1 MFLKN
6 TFPIFF
12 FVTMLILASC
22 GNNESAKEKDETAEQ
37 NKLTAGTIISSQEC
51 RSNPEHTYAYYLPSS
66 YSAEKQYPVIIAY
79 DALARGY
86 LSVSKFKNAAEK
98 YGYIIVGSND
108 ARNGLRDINPVI
120 NSLWEDVMGRFSIDQ
135 KRIYAAGFSGG
146 ARIAASVAIYK
157 GGVKGVIG
165 CAGGMPSVGQEIGK
179 KFDFIGIVGLNDFN
193 YQEMKTLDKAMTENG
208 FTNQLLTFYGGHE
221 WPPQD
226 VLSKAIEWLD
236 LMNMKKGELAIDDN
250 LVRNYTASY
259 ADTINTAQIMG
270 EYFKAY
276 QFYNILLKDLDGLY
290 DISEYQ
296 KSYNELLKNPTI
308 NESLNLEKVEKEKEH
323 NDQEKLLNYFKSN
336 NFTKIKEEI
345 NRLKKNATQSHINK
359 RLLGFIGMLSYLYTE
374 QAVNSQNIPAYK
386 GFIDIYELIEP
397 QNPDMECFKACQA
410 MMESN
415 KDIAMGHLQK
425 AINYGFHDF
434 RKLENIGY
442 FQELRTLPEFDI
454 LVQKAR
460 QNAMKPS
467 WRDL

>member
-1 MFLKN
+1 MNFKMLLKN
-6 TFPIFF
+6 TFRAINFIAVLF
-12 FVTMLILASC
+12 IISC
-22 GNNESAKEKDETAEQ
+22 GNNESAKEQDETTEP

-51 RSNPEHTYAYYLPSS
+51 RSNPGHTYAYYLPSS
-66 YSAEKQYPVIIAY
+66 YNTEKQYPVIITF
-79 DALARGY
+79 DAQARGY

-98 YGYIIVGSND
+98 FGYIIVASND
-108 ARNGLRDINPVI
+108 ARNGLKDINPVI

-135 KRIYAAGFSGG
+135 KRIYSAGFSGG

-193 YQEMKTLDKAMTENG
+193 YQEMKTLDKAMTEND
-208 FTNQLLTFYGGHE
+208 FTNQLLTFDGGHE
-221 WPPQD
+221 WPPQE
-226 VLSKAIEWLD
+226 VLAKAIEWLD

-250 LVRNYTASY
+250 LVRDYTASY
-259 ADTINTAQIMG
+259 ADTINNALMKG
-270 EYFKAY
+270 ENLKAY

-290 DISEYQ
+290 DISDYQ
-296 KSYNELLKNPTI
+296 KSYNALLKNPTI
-308 NESLNLEKVEKEKEH
+308 KEGLNLEKAEKEKEH
-323 NDQEKLLNYFKSN
+323 NDQENILNNFKSN
-336 NFTKIKEEI
+336 SFAKIKEEI
-345 NRLKKNATQSHINK
+345 NHLKKNAAQSHVNK

-374 QAVNSQNIPAYK
+374 QAVNSQNISAYN
-386 GFIDIYELIEP
+386 GFIDIYELVEP
-397 QNPDMECFKACQA
+397 HNPDMECFKACQA
-410 MMESN
+410 MMESK
-415 KDIAMGHLQK
+415 KDLAMEHLQK

-467 WRDL
+467 